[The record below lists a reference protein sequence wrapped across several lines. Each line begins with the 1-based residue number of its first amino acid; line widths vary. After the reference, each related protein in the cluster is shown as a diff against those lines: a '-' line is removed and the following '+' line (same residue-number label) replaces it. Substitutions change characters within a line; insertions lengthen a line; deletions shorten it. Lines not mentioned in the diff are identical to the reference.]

1 MAEGA
6 DDLQI
11 LIAQAVA
18 YQQESR
24 SQEAERAYRAALE
37 LDPGHPGVLHNLGAL
52 VARRGDPRSA
62 LELFDRL
69 LASEPYYAS
78 AHFNRGNTLMALGS
92 AQDALQAFRSVTAL
106 EPDHHDAHRALGF
119 LWLAAGQLDR
129 SLDHFARTY
138 DLRRGEDRNGM
149 ANRSLRTAT
158 RMKLQHDA
166 DLFRHLPPHPR
177 DGSRFEMLARLYEG
191 VAAELADGRADGSG
205 DEIVDLSDSQLATLG
220 PDYNGP
226 VHLRDTPEILG
237 GAVNDRL
244 DAVAITRMYRET
256 EPGVAWFDDLLTPKA
271 LSLLQRFLCE
281 STIWHDFSHIGG
293 FVAAYLEDGLAC
305 PLVLQV
311 ADEFRAALPELL
323 GPHPLT
329 QAWAFKGLRGEQ
341 PIDVHA
347 DDAAISLNFWVT
359 PDRANR
365 NPDRGGL
372 IVYREIPPPDWPI
385 VDYDADRA
393 RIASFL
399 DSRGDSA
406 LTIPYRENRAV
417 LFDSRLF
424 HGSDAPD
431 FRRGYENHR
440 INITML
446 FRTAAKL

>member
-1 MAEGA
+1 MVGGDQAAG
-6 DDLQI
+6 DLQG
-11 LIAQAVA
+11 LIERAATR
-18 YQQESR
+18 QQVGRLE
-24 SQEAERAYRAALE
+24 EAEAAYRAV
-37 LDPGHPGVLHNLGAL
+37 LDLAPGHSGALHNLGVL
-52 VARRGDPRSA
+52 VARRGDPSAA

-78 AHFNRGNTLMALGS
+78 AHFNRGNALRALGRDRE
-92 AQDALQAFRSVTAL
+92 AIQAFRSVTAL

-119 LWLAAGQLDR
+119 LWLAAGERDR

-158 RMKLQHDA
+158 RLKLQHDA
-166 DLFRHLPPHPR
+166 DLFRHLPPRPR
-177 DGSRFEMLARLYEG
+177 DGQRFETLARLYES
-191 VAAELADGRADGSG
+191 VAADISDEVVELS
-205 DEIVDLSDSQLATLG
+205 ENQLETLG

-237 GAVNDRL
+237 GAVNDGL
-244 DAVAITRMYRET
+244 DAAAITRMYRDT
-256 EPGVAWFDDLLTPKA
+256 APGVAWFDDLLTPKA
-271 LSLLQRFLCE
+271 LSLLQRFLRE

-305 PLVLQV
+305 PLVLQI

-329 QAWAFKGLRGEQ
+329 QAWAFKGLKGEQ

-347 DDAAISLNFWVT
+347 DDAAVSLNFWVT
-359 PDRANR
+359 PDVANR

-372 IVYREIPPPDWPI
+372 VVYREIPPPDWPI
-385 VDYDADRA
+385 VDYDEDRA
-393 RIASFL
+393 RIRSFL
-399 DSRGDSA
+399 AGRDDSA

-431 FRRGYENHR
+431 FAPGYENHR

-446 FRTAAKL
+446 FGGAGNL

>member
-1 MAEGA
+1 MVGDAVTAG
-6 DDLQI
+6 DLQV
-11 LIAQAVA
+11 LIERALT
-18 YQQESR
+18 YQQAGNPE
-24 SQEAERAYRAALE
+24 EAEAAYRAALE
-37 LDPGHPGVLHNLGAL
+37 LDPDNAGVLHNLGVL
-52 VARRGDPRSA
+52 VARRGDPSAA

-69 LASEPYYAS
+69 LASQPYYAS
-78 AHFNRGNTLMALGS
+78 AHFNRGNALRALGRQ
-92 AQDALQAFRSVTAL
+92 QDAIQAFRSVTAL
-106 EPDHHDAHRALGF
+106 EPDHHDAHRSLGF
-119 LWLAAGQLDR
+119 LWLAAGERDR

-158 RMKLQHDA
+158 RLKLQHDA
-166 DLFRHLPPHPR
+166 DLFRHLPPRPR
-177 DGSRFEMLARLYEG
+177 DGRRFETLARLYES
-191 VAAELADGRADGSG
+191 VAAEIS
-205 DEIVDLSDSQLATLG
+205 DEAVELSESQLETLG

-226 VHLRDTPEILG
+226 VHLRDAPEIFG
-237 GAVNDRL
+237 DAVNGGI
-244 DAVAITRMYRET
+244 DAAAITRMYRET
-256 EPGVAWFDDLLTPKA
+256 APGVAWFDDLLTPKA
-271 LSLLQRFLCE
+271 LSLLQRFLRE

-305 PLVLQV
+305 PLILQI

-323 GPHPLT
+323 GPHPLS

-359 PDRANR
+359 PDQANR
-365 NPDRGGL
+365 NPERGGL

-385 VDYDADRA
+385 VDYDEDRA
-393 RIASFL
+393 RIRSFL
-399 DSRGDSA
+399 ASRGDSA
-406 LTIPYRENRAV
+406 LTIPYGENRAV

-431 FRRGYENHR
+431 FAPGYENHR

-446 FRTAAKL
+446 FGTADNL